1 MRRATLPLVLV
12 VGCSDP
18 AATTRDA
25 APSSGDDAPV
35 TPIID
40 APSGCTAL
48 GPCDWLAGYQHR
60 IVSQL
65 AGGSEIAPGVTLAHR
80 ASVPE
85 RDAARTF
92 LLAELAA
99 LGLAPARHDY
109 TSGSFVGANV
119 IATLPG
125 GSGPAILV
133 GAHFDGVAAGPG
145 AADNATGV
153 AIVLAAAR
161 YLATVESRQRP
172 VIFAL
177 FDQEEL
183 GLVGSK
189 AYVASLTAS
198 TTSLRG
204 AHIFDMLAWDGDGD
218 RAVELWSPSPALEA
232 LYTAHGPAAGTP
244 IQPVAFPSSD
254 HKAFLDGGFVAVG
267 IGEEFVAGDHTPH
280 YHKATDTV
288 ANVSFAHLEVVTRL
302 AFSVLEADVTAP

>member
-1 MRRATLPLVLV
+1 MRRAALCLVLV

-18 AATTRDA
+18 AATTGDA
-25 APSSGDDAPV
+25 APSSSDDAAV
-35 TPIID
+35 TPLPD
-40 APSGCTAL
+40 APATCAAL
-48 GPCDWLAGYQHR
+48 GPCDWLADYQHR

-65 AGGSEIAPGVTLAHR
+65 AGGSEIAAGTTLAHR
-80 ASVPE
+80 ASVAE
-85 RDAARTF
+85 RNAARAF
-92 LLAELAA
+92 LLAEFTA
-99 LGLAPARHDY
+99 LGLTPVRHDY
-109 TSGSFVGANV
+109 TSGSNTGANV
-119 IATLPG
+119 IATLAG
-125 GSGPAILV
+125 GSGPALLV

-161 YLATVESRQRP
+161 FLSTVENRQRP

-189 AYVASLTAS
+189 AYVASLTSAS
-198 TTSLRG
+198 TPLRG

-218 RAVELWSPSPALEA
+218 HAVELWSPSPALA
-232 LYTAHGPAAGTP
+232 TLYQAHGPAAGTP
-244 IQPVAFPSSD
+244 IEPVTFASSD
-254 HKAFLDGGFVAVG
+254 HQSFLDAGFVAVG
-267 IGEEFVAGDHTPH
+267 IGEEFVSGDHTPH

-288 ANVSFAHLEVVTRL
+288 ANVSFAHLAVVTHL